1 VADQPTSAVTTEVV
15 EPNADDVF
23 AAAFAQLSEADAK
36 ANGPMPKPE
45 PNPNA
50 QAQRTEDDRATS
62 EAQRDA
68 KAFAKPDQTG
78 PTGPDA
84 AAIAAGTT
92 GATGGATGATG
103 SGVGDLPAD
112 DKEKAAA
119 EALAAAEAARVAQ
132 GTTGPTGT
140 TGGQVM
146 GDDELVKRLANL
158 IKTVEPVDERTTQRQ
173 PVDPLAMFSAEEK
186 KFLVDYEKEYP
197 DIARAEFMR
206 RRVENQQLVTWMF
219 TQINAALAPK
229 FEQIEALAT
238 RTHAGDLQQ
247 QVPTYN
253 NEVRDKVIAWAG
265 EQPAYKKVAYQYVI
279 QQGTVDEVAD
289 MIADWSKAT
298 GYTPP
303 AKTGP
308 TGTPGIA
315 GVDPAKAAA
324 DAAKLAS
331 DAAKAAAAAKLAPV
345 KSGNAQRAVTAIAP
359 TDYDGA
365 FDWATKLLE
374 KA

>member
-1 VADQPTSAVTTEVV
+1 MPPDEVV
-15 EPNADDVF
+15 AAAETEPNADDVF
-23 AAAFAQLSEADAK
+23 AAAFAQLSEADTK

-50 QAQRTEDDRATS
+50 HGQRTEEDRSTS

-68 KAFAKPDQTG
+68 KAFAKPDVVG
-78 PTGPDA
+78 PTGPASDA
-84 AAIAAGTT
+84 TVAGMT

-103 SGVGDLPAD
+103 VGATGGLPAD

-119 EALAAAEAARVAQ
+119 DALAAAEAAKVVQAA
-132 GTTGPTGT
+132 TGPTG
-140 TGGQVM
+140 GQGM

-158 IKTVEPVDERTTQRQ
+158 IKTAEPADDKSKATV
-173 PVDPLAMFSAEEK
+173 VDPLAMYNAEEK
-186 KFLVDYEKEYP
+186 KFLVEYEKEYP

-206 RRVENQQLVTWMF
+206 RRVENQHFATWIF
-219 TQINAALAPK
+219 KQINDALGPQL
-229 FEQIEALAT
+229 EQIAAIAT

-247 QVPTYN
+247 AVPSYDN
-253 NEVRDKVIAWAG
+253 ALRDKVVEWADK
-265 EQPAYKKVAYQYVI
+265 QPAYKKVAYQYVI
-279 QQGTVDEVAD
+279 TQGTVDEVAD
-289 MIADWSKAT
+289 MIADFTKSTNYVAPVK
-298 GYTPP
+298 TPVV
-303 AKTGP
+303 AA
-308 TGTPGIA
+308 A
-315 GVDPAKAAA
+315 GAVDPAKATA
-324 DAAKLAS
+324 DAAKATA

-359 TDYDGA
+359 ADYDGA

>member
-1 VADQPTSAVTTEVV
+1 MPPDEVV
-15 EPNADDVF
+15 ATIEPTADDVF

-50 QAQRTEDDRATS
+50 QAQRTEEDRATS
-62 EAQRDA
+62 ETQRDA
-68 KAFAKPDQTG
+68 KTFAKPDVVG

-84 AAIAAGTT
+84 AVIVAGTT
-92 GATGGATGATG
+92 GATDSGGG
-103 SGVGDLPAD
+103 LPSD
-112 DKEKAAA
+112 DKDKAVTEAERVAA
-119 EALAAAEAARVAQ
+119 EVAAKATQVAA
-132 GTTGPTGT
+132 GPTG
-140 TGGQVM
+140 GNPQI
-146 GDDELVKRLANL
+146 DDNELVKRLAGL
-158 IKTVEPVDERTTQRQ
+158 IRTAEPVDDKTTQQQ
-173 PVDPLAMFSAEEK
+173 PVDPLAMFSAEER
-186 KFLVDYEKEYP
+186 KFLGDYEKEYP

-229 FEQIEALAT
+229 FSEYDSLLV

-253 NEVRDKVIAWAG
+253 NEVRDKVIAWAN

-303 AKTGP
+303 VKPGVTGA
-308 TGTPGIA
+308 PGIA
-315 GVDPAKAAA
+315 GADPVKVAA
-324 DAAKLAS
+324 DAAKVAA
-331 DAAKAAAAAKLAPV
+331 DAARATAAAKLAPV
-345 KSGNAQRAVTAIAP
+345 RSGNAQRAVTGIAP
-359 TDYDGA
+359 QDYDGA
-365 FDWATKLLE
+365 FDWATRLLE
-374 KA
+374 KT